1 MQISIVTLDGFNE
14 IDVFLLAGILNQM
27 RGEGWKADI
36 VAANPKITSVNG
48 VIVAS
53 QRPLEWANESNVV
66 LFPHG
71 VQVREQAA
79 NTKIMGR
86 LNLDPDNQ
94 LIGAQ
99 CGGALLLKSL
109 RLIDKQ
115 PVCTDR
121 LNHGLITE
129 AGLKATYA
137 PFRADGNIAT
147 AGGRLAAAALAAWVI
162 CRLDDEHTAR
172 HVLDRVAMAGDEQRF
187 SDAVLN
193 LVLPYLGGEAPPP
206 MAAPA
211 PELLHVPAPAPAPR
225 AAPQPAPAP
234 AARAAAPQPAPAPA
248 ARPAAPA
255 NPLAHG
261 VAAHFE
267 ELNGK
272 DQPMFTGIVQATG
285 KIATVQPLE
294 GEGLRVMVVSEHL
307 PLADVAIGDSI
318 AINGACMTVVAKT
331 ERSFKYDI
339 SAESLRCTVG
349 LEEPGNEVNL
359 EKALRFGDRIGG
371 HLVSGH
377 VDGVGEVLKF
387 QQVGESW
394 QLVVQAE
401 KALSKYVAIKGS
413 IVINGVS
420 LTTNNVKDVKD
431 RCIFSVNLI
440 PHTIEVTALK
450 HIKVGDKVNLE
461 IDLIARYL
469 ERMLPGADEP
479 FDALK
484 KRKG

>member
-1 MQISIVTLDGFNE
+1 MQISIVTLDGFSE

-53 QRPLEWANESNVV
+53 QRPLEWANESQVV

-79 NTKIMGR
+79 NGKIMGR
-86 LNLDPDNQ
+86 LNLDPDSQ
-94 LIGAQ
+94 LIGAL
-99 CGGALLLKSL
+99 CGGALLLKGL

-129 AGLKATYA
+129 AGMKASYA

-187 SDAVLN
+187 SDAVLSM
-193 LVLPYLGGEAPPP
+193 VLPYLGSETPAYEPAAAPAYAPPP
-206 MAAPA
+206 
-211 PELLHVPAPAPAPR
+211 VPAPAPAANR
-225 AAPQPAPAP
+225 APAPQPAPP
-234 AARAAAPQPAPAPA
+234 PAPARASAP
-248 ARPAAPA
+248 APA
-255 NPLAHG
+255 NPLARG
-261 VAAHFE
+261 VTAQFE
-267 ELNGK
+267 ELTGK

-307 PLADVAIGDSI
+307 PLGDVAIGDSI

-387 QQVGESW
+387 TQVGESW
-394 QLVVQAE
+394 QLVVQAD
-401 KALSKYVAIKGS
+401 KALAKYVAIKGS

-440 PHTIEVTALK
+440 PHTMEVTALK
-450 HIKVGDKVNLE
+450 HLKAGDKVNLE

-469 ERMLPGADEP
+469 ERMLPGSDEP